1 MNIRWK
7 RTLLAMLL
15 AAAMLL
21 AMPVGIAAEEDP
33 ASGSAAADNSLDLT
47 RKVTLTIEPSGSVDI
62 KNDLSANAVF
72 VYDVYKIA
80 DAELDQTAD
89 GITYSSFHFV
99 IDENGPFGSLK
110 SEMPLGYDDLP
121 KIDPETGSV
130 QGDATLWRQY
140 AQKAGEYAVNNLS
153 SVSGALKTVTPGSTV
168 ELDAGLYLVLA
179 RSNNDPSDPA
189 VLPDKTDYAKWDESS
204 SPKTLVGTQ
213 VRSTEYLYTFQP
225 ELVALPFPEANI
237 PSGDGADPVST
248 AGGHWEYSV
257 TAVLKPGRELRYDS
271 LKVVKNLE
279 IYNDTTNTAQIEPV
293 SFVFR
298 VEVEK
303 TRTETDT
310 GGNTSEVKE
319 FEFEDIIMFTF
330 TAPGEK
336 SCLYEDMFPVGASVT
351 VTEVYTGAG
360 YVNNSPV
367 VVNTFDLPGNDLN
380 GKPLEILPPESADA
394 PATATFKDECKNE
407 LIHGYGVLNQYSYEN
422 GNWTTVNTG
431 DSNGTVTRST
441 NGNG

>member
-7 RTLLAMLL
+7 RSLLAMLL

-21 AMPVGIAAEEDP
+21 AMPVGIAADEEAP
-33 ASGSAAADNSLDLT
+33 ADERAAADNSLDLT
-47 RKVTLTIEPSGSVDI
+47 RKVTLTIEPSGSVDF
-62 KNDLSANAVF
+62 KNDLSANAEY

-99 IDENGPFGSLK
+99 IDENGPFGNLK
-110 SEMPLGYDDLP
+110 SEMPLGYEDLP

-140 AQKAGEYAVNNLS
+140 AQKAAEYAVDNLT
-153 SVSGALKTVTPGSTV
+153 SVSGALTTVTPGSTV

-189 VLPDKTDYAKWDESS
+189 VLPDKTDYAKWDESTT
-204 SPKTLVGTQ
+204 PKTLVGTQ

-225 ELVALPFPEANI
+225 ELIALPFPVANI
-237 PSGDGADPVST
+237 PTGDEDPVST

-257 TAVLKPGRELRYDS
+257 TAVLKPARELRYGS

-279 IYNDTTNTAQIEPV
+279 IYNDTTNTAQLEPV

-298 VEVEK
+298 VKVEK
-303 TRTETDT
+303 TRTATGT
-310 GGNTSEVKE
+310 GGTTTEVKE

-330 TAPGEK
+330 TAPGEEF
-336 SCLYEDMFPVGASVT
+336 CLYEDMFPVGASVT

-360 YVNNSPV
+360 YVNSSPV
-367 VVNTFDLPGNDLN
+367 VVNTFVLPGNALD
-380 GKPLEILPPESADA
+380 GEPLEILPPESADA
-394 PATATFKDECKNE
+394 PATAKFYDKCENE

-422 GNWTTVNTG
+422 GSWTTVKDG

>member
-1 MNIRWK
+1 M
-7 RTLLAMLL
+7 
-15 AAAMLL
+15 
-21 AMPVGIAAEEDP
+21 
-33 ASGSAAADNSLDLT
+33 
-47 RKVTLTIEPSGSVDI
+47 
-62 KNDLSANAVF
+62 
-72 VYDVYKIA
+72 
-80 DAELDQTAD
+80 
-89 GITYSSFHFV
+89 
-99 IDENGPFGSLK
+99 
-110 SEMPLGYDDLP
+110 
-121 KIDPETGSV
+121 
-130 QGDATLWRQY
+130 
-140 AQKAGEYAVNNLS
+140 
-153 SVSGALKTVTPGSTV
+153 
-168 ELDAGLYLVLA
+168 
-179 RSNNDPSDPA
+179 
-189 VLPDKTDYAKWDESS
+189 
-204 SPKTLVGTQ
+204 
-213 VRSTEYLYTFQP
+213 
-225 ELVALPFPEANI
+225 
-237 PSGDGADPVST
+237 
-248 AGGHWEYSV
+248 
-257 TAVLKPGRELRYDS
+257 TAVLKPGRELRYGS